1 MRILVTGAA
10 GFIASHLC
18 EKLQDLGHEVVGIDN
33 FNDYYSPA
41 LKRLNA
47 SDLKAKGIE
56 VFEIDLN
63 ANLTSVFSTPYDYI
77 YHLAAQPGI
86 SSETPL
92 SDYVT
97 NNIFATQS
105 LLDAVLQYNP
115 NLKSFINIATSSVYG
130 LVANVDEN
138 VPAKPISFYGSTKLA
153 AEQLVLGLQRL
164 GKLNACSIRLYSVY
178 GPRERPEKLYTK
190 LIENLHANKP
200 SPLFEGSVKHERS
213 FTFVAP
219 SNGNFITL
227 KPLVTGTTGSWMHV
241 DNIRIESALSL
252 DDRLFEN
259 EITSF
264 PNPFTN
270 TLSFKLNN
278 IDDVSELRIFDL
290 AGREIIKKEFI
301 NELTFETFDF
311 NPGLYFYTIT
321 NQNQILKK
329 GKIIKKE

>member
-18 EKLQDLGHEVVGIDN
+18 EKLEELGHEVVGLDN
-33 FNDYYSPA
+33 FNDYYSTA

-56 VFEIDLN
+56 IFEIDLN
-63 ANLTSVFSTPYDYI
+63 ADLTSVFSTPYDYI

-86 SSETPL
+86 SAETPL

-97 NNIFATQS
+97 NNIFATQN
-105 LLDAVLQYNP
+105 LLDAVQEFNP

-130 LVANVDEN
+130 LVANVNEN

-190 LIENLHANKP
+190 LIENLYAEKP
-200 SPLFEGSVKHERS
+200 FPLFEGSVKHERS
-213 FTFVAP
+213 FTY
-219 SNGNFITL
+219 
-227 KPLVTGTTGSWMHV
+227 V
-241 DNIRIESALSL
+241 DDIVDGLSAIIGKEDIVNS
-252 DDRLFEN
+252 
-259 EITSF
+259 
-264 PNPFTN
+264 
-270 TLSFKLNN
+270 
-278 IDDVSELRIFDL
+278 
-290 AGREIIKKEFI
+290 EIINLGTDEVHTTQEGINLVEEIMNKKLIIDHKPARKGDQEKTSAVI
-301 NELTFETFDF
+301 DKARKLLGYQPKVTF
-311 NPGLYFYTIT
+311 
-321 NQNQILKK
+321 KK
-329 GKIIKKE
+329 GLEQQVQWYLDKFTS

>member
-18 EKLQDLGHEVVGIDN
+18 EKLHDLGHEVVGLDN

-47 SDLKAKGIE
+47 SDLKSKGIE
-56 VFEIDLN
+56 VIEIDLN
-63 ANLTSVFSTPYDYI
+63 DDLASVFSKPYDYI

-86 SSETPL
+86 SAETPL

-97 NNIFATQS
+97 NNIFATQN
-105 LLDAVLQYNP
+105 LLDAVQQYNP

-190 LIENLHANKP
+190 LIENLYADKP
-200 SPLFEGSVKHERS
+200 FPLFEGSVKHERS
-213 FTFVAP
+213 FTYVGDIVDGLSAIIGKEDIV
-219 SNGNFITL
+219 NG
-227 KPLVTGTTGSWMHV
+227 
-241 DNIRIESALSL
+241 
-252 DDRLFEN
+252 
-259 EITSF
+259 
-264 PNPFTN
+264 
-270 TLSFKLNN
+270 
-278 IDDVSELRIFDL
+278 
-290 AGREIIKKEFI
+290 EIINLGTDEVHTTQEGI
-301 NELTFETFDF
+301 NLVEAIMNKTLIIDHKPARKGDQERTSAVIDKARKLLGYEPKVTF
-311 NPGLYFYTIT
+311 
-321 NQNQILKK
+321 KK
-329 GKIIKKE
+329 GLEQQVQWYLEKFTS

>member
-18 EKLQDLGHEVVGIDN
+18 EKLHDLGHEVVGLDN

-47 SDLKAKGIE
+47 ADLSQKGIL

-63 ANLTSVFSTPYDYI
+63 ENLQKVFDKPFDYI

-86 SSETPL
+86 SAETPL
-92 SDYVT
+92 TDYVA
-97 NNIFATQS
+97 NNIFATQN

-138 VPAKPISFYGSTKLA
+138 VPTKPISFYGSTKLA

-190 LIENLHANKP
+190 LIENLYANQP
-200 SPLFEGSVKHERS
+200 FPLFEGSVKHERS
-213 FTFVAP
+213 FTYVGDIVDGLATIIGKED
-219 SNGNFITL
+219 SVNG
-227 KPLVTGTTGSWMHV
+227 
-241 DNIRIESALSL
+241 
-252 DDRLFEN
+252 
-259 EITSF
+259 
-264 PNPFTN
+264 
-270 TLSFKLNN
+270 
-278 IDDVSELRIFDL
+278 
-290 AGREIIKKEFI
+290 EIINLGTDEVHTTQEGINLVEEIMNKKLIIDHKPARKGDQEKTSAVI
-301 NELTFETFDF
+301 DKARKLLGYEPKVTF
-311 NPGLYFYTIT
+311 
-321 NQNQILKK
+321 KK
-329 GKIIKKE
+329 GLEQQVQWYLDKFTS

>member
-18 EKLQDLGHEVVGIDN
+18 EKLQDN

-41 LKRLNA
+41 LKRLNS

-190 LIENLHANKP
+190 LIENLHADKP
-200 SPLFEGSVKHERS
+200 FPLFEGSVKHERS
-213 FTFVAP
+213 FTFVGDIVDGLSAIIGKENIV
-219 SNGNFITL
+219 NG
-227 KPLVTGTTGSWMHV
+227 
-241 DNIRIESALSL
+241 
-252 DDRLFEN
+252 
-259 EITSF
+259 
-264 PNPFTN
+264 
-270 TLSFKLNN
+270 
-278 IDDVSELRIFDL
+278 
-290 AGREIIKKEFI
+290 EIINLGTDEVHTTQEGI
-301 NELTFETFDF
+301 NLVEEIMNKQLIIDHKPARKGDQERTSAVIDKARKLLGYEPKVTF
-311 NPGLYFYTIT
+311 
-321 NQNQILKK
+321 KK
-329 GKIIKKE
+329 GLEQQVQWYLDKFTS

>member
-18 EKLQDLGHEVVGIDN
+18 EKLHDLGHEVVGLDN

-47 SDLKAKGIE
+47 SDLKAKGIQ

-63 ANLTSVFSTPYDYI
+63 DNLQPVFSIPYDYI

-86 SSETPL
+86 SAETPL

-97 NNIFATQS
+97 NNIFATQN
-105 LLDAVLQYNP
+105 LLEAVLQYNP

-190 LIENLHANKP
+190 LIENLYTDKP
-200 SPLFEGSVKHERS
+200 FPLFEGSVKHERS
-213 FTFVAP
+213 FTFVGDIVDGLSAIIGKEAIV
-219 SNGNFITL
+219 NG
-227 KPLVTGTTGSWMHV
+227 
-241 DNIRIESALSL
+241 
-252 DDRLFEN
+252 
-259 EITSF
+259 
-264 PNPFTN
+264 
-270 TLSFKLNN
+270 
-278 IDDVSELRIFDL
+278 
-290 AGREIIKKEFI
+290 EIINLGTDEVHTTQQGI
-301 NELTFETFDF
+301 NLVEEIMNKTLIIDHKPARKGDQERTSAVIDKARKLLGYEPKVTF
-311 NPGLYFYTIT
+311 
-321 NQNQILKK
+321 KK
-329 GKIIKKE
+329 GLEQQVQWYLDKFTS

>member
-18 EKLQDLGHEVVGIDN
+18 EKLHDLGHEVVGLDN

-47 SDLKAKGIE
+47 SDLKAKGIT

-63 ANLTSVFSTPYDYI
+63 DNLQPVFATPYDYI

-86 SSETPL
+86 SAETPL

-105 LLDAVLQYNP
+105 LLDAVAKYNP

-190 LIENLHANKP
+190 LIENLYSDKP
-200 SPLFEGSVKHERS
+200 FPLFEGSVKHERS
-213 FTFVAP
+213 FTYVGDIVDGLSAIIGKEDIV
-219 SNGNFITL
+219 NG
-227 KPLVTGTTGSWMHV
+227 
-241 DNIRIESALSL
+241 
-252 DDRLFEN
+252 
-259 EITSF
+259 
-264 PNPFTN
+264 
-270 TLSFKLNN
+270 
-278 IDDVSELRIFDL
+278 
-290 AGREIIKKEFI
+290 EIINLGTDEVHTTQEGI
-301 NELTFETFDF
+301 NLVEEIMNKTLIIDHKPARKGDQERTSAVIDKARKLLGYEPKVTF
-311 NPGLYFYTIT
+311 
-321 NQNQILKK
+321 KK
-329 GKIIKKE
+329 GLEQQVQWYLENFK

>member
-18 EKLQDLGHEVVGIDN
+18 EKLQNLGHEVVGLDN

-164 GKLNACSIRLYSVY
+164 GKMNACSIRLYSVY

-200 SPLFEGSVKHERS
+200 FPLFEGSVKHERS
-213 FTFVAP
+213 FTFVGDIVDGLSAIIGKENIV
-219 SNGNFITL
+219 NG
-227 KPLVTGTTGSWMHV
+227 
-241 DNIRIESALSL
+241 
-252 DDRLFEN
+252 
-259 EITSF
+259 
-264 PNPFTN
+264 
-270 TLSFKLNN
+270 
-278 IDDVSELRIFDL
+278 
-290 AGREIIKKEFI
+290 EIINLGTDEVHTTQEGI
-301 NELTFETFDF
+301 NLVEEIMNKQLIIDHKPARKGDQEKTSAVIDKARKLLGYEPKVTF
-311 NPGLYFYTIT
+311 
-321 NQNQILKK
+321 KK
-329 GKIIKKE
+329 GLEQQVQWYLDKFTS